1 MENPQPHLP
10 SHPGVGMS
18 EKPPTFMKE
27 KMQLSSE
34 TSGQVAELGK
44 LWLPG
49 LQSSCPLPQHGTLP
63 LTTKAVKVQALLELA
78 ASTAGD
84 LTVVGLQL
92 SLKR

>member
-1 MENPQPHLP
+1 
-10 SHPGVGMS
+10 
-18 EKPPTFMKE
+18 
-27 KMQLSSE
+27 MQLSSE

-78 ASTAGD
+78 ASTVGD